1 MTVLASSL
9 PILCTAPST
18 MLVYLIISLVP
29 PLFRHL
35 VPALQRITEAPSL
48 FLPYISL
55 LEASN
60 MTGKMSGNR
69 NIVQQF
75 DEYFGNASKVANWQ
89 MLCFD
94 LDIEGDLSSITKCK
108 SV

>member
-1 MTVLASSL
+1 
-9 PILCTAPST
+9 

-29 PLFRHL
+29 LLFRHL
-35 VPALQRITEAPSL
+35 VPALQRITESL
-48 FLPYISL
+48 SLSPPYISL
-55 LEASN
+55 SEASN
-60 MTGKMSGNR
+60 MPRKKSGNR

-89 MLCFD
+89 MLCSD
-94 LDIEGDLSSITKCK
+94 LDIEGDLSSINKCK